1 MKKKILITGNGT
13 SLLEND
19 TRTLLARIFDI
30 NICPPNGNLIKK
42 TMMKFMPQVIVFCL
56 GNDMFPNM
64 SLYPL
69 FEQYS
74 SAKDIPVIIVGTR
87 YNCTTFINT
96 VQNAMP
102 FDILHSPVAAEPL
115 KQTILR
121 AIGTVEPEFSI
132 DMMDDLLAS
141 TTNNVR
147 KRILIIDDDVKIL
160 KLISMYLKDDY
171 DVSIARNGQ
180 IAMKY
185 LDNNTPDLILL
196 DYIMPDEDGPT
207 VLSYIRSHPMC
218 FATPVFFLTGVSDKE
233 SVRKVLGLNVQ
244 GYLLKPVSKK
254 ELLERIEEF
263 FAYA

>member
-13 SLLEND
+13 SLLDNN
-19 TRTLLARIFDI
+19 TRTVLMRSFDV

-64 SLYPL
+64 TLYPL

-74 SAKDIPVIIVGTR
+74 TSKDIPIIIVGTR

-102 FDILHSPVAAEPL
+102 FDILHSPISTEPL

-121 AIGTVEPEFSI
+121 AAGTVEPDFAA
-132 DMMDDLLAS
+132 DMMDDLLSSSGESA
-141 TTNNVR
+141 R
-147 KRILIIDDDVKIL
+147 KRILIVDDDIKIL

-185 LDNNTPDLILL
+185 LDNNIPDLILL
-196 DYIMPDEDGPT
+196 DYIMPEEDGPT
-207 VLSYIRSHPMC
+207 VLSYIRSHPIC

-233 SVRKVLGLNVQ
+233 SVRKVLSLNVQ
-244 GYLLKPVSKK
+244 GYLLKPVAKK
-254 ELLERIEEF
+254 ELLERITEF
-263 FAYA
+263 FAYS